1 MVTTFGTVVLLLV
14 VPVVVVVVL
23 AVSNCWT
30 FCRADDIAEH
40 LVAELSLLDY
50 ATNDTK

>member
-1 MVTTFGTVVLLLV
+1 MVTTFGTVLLLLV
-14 VPVVVVVVL
+14 VPVVVLVVP
-23 AVSNCWT
+23 NCS

>member
-14 VPVVVVVVL
+14 VPVVVVVL
-23 AVSNCWT
+23 AVPNCWT